1 MFLTKKK
8 MYIVIIF
15 TIVVV
20 IVFYFKFAKH
30 YPREIDLNAPS
41 DYWGITFSTKI
52 CKEMG
57 LDWKEVYIAILDDLK
72 VRQIRIPIYWDEIEP
87 RYQEYNF
94 SDYDFI
100 FNEGAK
106 RNVKFV
112 ANIGWR
118 LPRWPECHAPVWVSA
133 KGVDYTKERTMT
145 MLEEVV
151 KRYRNRGEIIMWQVE
166 NEPLLDTFGKCPNG
180 DEEFLKKEVALVKQL
195 DSRPVLITSSGELGT
210 WKRENKIGDYFGTT
224 MYRVVWNPFFG
235 YFRYFWPAGFYKF
248 KAKLIGMKEYKMNIS
263 ELQAEPWVP
272 NGTLKN
278 ILDKESNK
286 SFNIKQF
293 RANLQYAINA
303 DLNKTYLWG
312 AEWWYFRK
320 TQGNSEY
327 WDLAKTLFN
336 K

>member
-278 ILDKESNK
+278 ISDKESNK